1 MCKRY
6 TEIKQHEILNSME
19 EKCDEAWYGRYPV
32 ERAPT
37 PEVFE
42 LCMHLGDVW
51 HEKLIFLKKNS
62 VATVF
67 QIFRLHHIIVL

>member
-19 EKCDEAWYGRYPV
+19 EKCDEVRYGRYPV

-42 LCMHLGDVW
+42 LCMHLGDV
-51 HEKLIFLKKNS
+51 
-62 VATVF
+62 
-67 QIFRLHHIIVL
+67 